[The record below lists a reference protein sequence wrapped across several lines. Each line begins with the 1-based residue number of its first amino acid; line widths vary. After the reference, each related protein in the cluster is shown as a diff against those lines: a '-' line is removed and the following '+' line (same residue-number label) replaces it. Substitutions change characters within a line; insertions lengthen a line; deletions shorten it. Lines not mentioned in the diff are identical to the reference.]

1 MIEPDSHDDDDN
13 SSNAKSTEWHPY
25 PSKLAFLLDT
35 VDNLPRLR
43 ISSSLMKVILWLLRE
58 IGVAKVPS
66 FHRLRSIQK
75 QIKEEQIVPTIQWMS
90 PKGNAYSFNDPR
102 AIIANVSFV
111 NLKHEL

>member
-1 MIEPDSHDDDDN
+1 M
-13 SSNAKSTEWHPY
+13 TGWYPY

-43 ISSSLMKVILWLLRE
+43 ISSSLMKVILWLLWE

-66 FHRLRSIQK
+66 FCRLRSIQK
-75 QIKEEQIVPTIQWMS
+75 QIKEERIVPTIHWMS

-102 AIIANVSFV
+102 AIIANVSFAEP
-111 NLKHEL
+111 NTSDFE